1 MHEMTADAP
10 HEEIQLLAVDFRT
23 MFFDASTHVPSYGA
37 WYQAHDQTGAYRTLK
52 VLLQALQWLRG
63 PRRWIL
69 KSPQHL
75 DQLGPLLAVFP
86 DARIVHTHRD
96 PVRVVASM
104 CTMLAYGLR
113 MQSERVDPLAV
124 GRVWGE
130 RIAAMLQASLRDR
143 ALVPDGQALDLP
155 FAAFMQDEIAAA
167 LRVCAFAGL
176 AHDTSVRRR
185 FEAYQAANPR
195 GRHGTIDY
203 QLTDF
208 GLDAAALRAR
218 LAAYVERF
226 AVEPES

>member
-1 MHEMTADAP
+1 MAARAA
-10 HEEIQLLAVDFRT
+10 LLPWV
-23 MFFDASTHVPSYGA
+23 
-37 WYQAHDQTGAYRTLK
+37 
-52 VLLQALQWLRG
+52 
-63 PRRWIL
+63 L

-75 DQLGPLLAVFP
+75 DQLGPLLAAFP

-104 CTMLAYGLR
+104 CTLLAYGLR

-130 RIAAMLQASLRDR
+130 RIAAMLDASLRDR
-143 ALVPDGQALDLP
+143 ALVPAGQALDLP

-167 LRVCAFAGL
+167 LRVCEFAGL
-176 AHDTSVRRR
+176 AHDASVRRR

-203 QLTDF
+203 RLADF
-208 GLDAAALRAR
+208 GLDEATLRAR

-226 AVEPES
+226 AVAAET